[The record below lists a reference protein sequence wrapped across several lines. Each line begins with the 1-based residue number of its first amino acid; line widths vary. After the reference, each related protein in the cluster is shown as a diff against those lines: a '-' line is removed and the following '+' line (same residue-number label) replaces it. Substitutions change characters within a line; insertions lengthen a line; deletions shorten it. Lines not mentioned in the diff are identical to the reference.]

1 MRLDKWLWAA
11 RFYKTR
17 SLAADAIGKG
27 RIQVNEQRIKR
38 SRTIGVGDTVQ
49 IQRNPFVYHIAV
61 LGLNE
66 QRRPAS
72 EAQALYAESE
82 GSIEERQRV
91 AATLRNEHIIS
102 RGLMGAGRP
111 HKRQRRQIIRFQN
124 RGAEP
129 DPGDY
134 HPIEPPEDHPADALN
149 TEEES
154 DDGSSGAQD
163 KT

>member
-38 SRTIGVGDTVQ
+38 SRTIGIGDTVQ
-49 IQRNPFVYHIAV
+49 IQRNPFSYHINV
-61 LGLNE
+61 LGLND
-66 QRRPAS
+66 QRRPAV
-72 EAQALYAESE
+72 EAQTLYSESDASIAERE
-82 GSIEERQRV
+82 RV

-102 RGLMGAGRP
+102 RGLMGTGRP

-124 RGAEP
+124 
-129 DPGDY
+129 
-134 HPIEPPEDHPADALN
+134 
-149 TEEES
+149 
-154 DDGSSGAQD
+154 SGADTSHSEELSPDDDDQQ
-163 KT
+163 